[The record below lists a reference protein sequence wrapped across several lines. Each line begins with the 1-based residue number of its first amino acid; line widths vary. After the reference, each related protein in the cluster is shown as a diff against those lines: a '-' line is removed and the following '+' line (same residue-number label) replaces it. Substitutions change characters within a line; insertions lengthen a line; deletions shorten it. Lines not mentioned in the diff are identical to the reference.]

1 MNESVEINDVREQK
15 EFKGIT
21 FSGFKKTDVKKELL
35 NSLVQ
40 SKIEPACYW
49 SAEMICAGHFS
60 DLWDVLL
67 FFYSKHI
74 HLGNPK
80 LAIYIELRI
89 NNFKDIISRGF
100 VGAELRLRNN
110 EKIKRIFSEIICILC
125 DAKRKHSYDEIR
137 IKPEDFD
144 MTLMTDRL
152 KAPHVRYAEAIFLPE
167 DPKELFIAT
176 NELAY
181 HLSNNVKNIIQS
193 CYWMEWIMQFEA
205 ICKIKKTKC
214 VCERRNHAAV
224 DTKFQKDVVW
234 LIWDCVLKEAEQRG
248 EIIKKITKSLLTLF
262 CLKYTPGNF
271 KKRKFLLYFAAS
283 MLTENSDITID
294 IIRPEQKEKI
304 NEILSK
310 INIVYKEIKK
320 NEKSPQTDYLFV
332 NVKQS
337 NLEKTIEK
345 LEKMN
350 SFGESFIPRT

>member
-1 MNESVEINDVREQK
+1 MNETVEINDVREQK
-15 EFKGIT
+15 DFKGIT
-21 FSGFKKTDVKKELL
+21 FSEFKKSDVKKELL
-35 NSLVQ
+35 NSLAQ

-67 FFYSKHI
+67 FFYGKHI

-80 LAIYIELRI
+80 LAIYLELRI
-89 NNFKDIISRGF
+89 NNFKDIVGRGF

-110 EKIKRIFSEIICILC
+110 EKIRRLFCEIICILC

-137 IKPEDFD
+137 IKPDDFD
-144 MTLMTDRL
+144 LTLMADRF

-181 HLSNNVKNIIQS
+181 HLSNDSKNIIQS
-193 CYWMEWIMQFEA
+193 CYWIEWIMQFEA
-205 ICKIKKTKC
+205 ICKMKKTKC
-214 VCERRNHAAV
+214 ICERRNYASV
-224 DTKFQKDVVW
+224 DTKFQKDVIW
-234 LIWDCVLKEAEQRG
+234 LIWDCILKEAEHRG
-248 EIIKKITKSLLTLF
+248 EIVKKITKSLLTLF
-262 CLKYTPGNF
+262 SLKFTPGNF

-283 MLTENSDITID
+283 MLTENCDANID
-294 IIRPEQKEKI
+294 IIRAEQKEKI

-310 INIVYKEIKK
+310 IHVVYKEIKK

-350 SFGESFIPRT
+350 SFGESFVPRT

>member
-1 MNESVEINDVREQK
+1 MNESVEINDVRQQK

-49 SAEMICAGHFS
+49 GAEMISAGHFS

-110 EKIKRIFSEIICILC
+110 EKIRRLFSEISCVLC
-125 DAKRKHSYDEIR
+125 DAKRKHTYDEIR

-181 HLSNNVKNIIQS
+181 HLSKDGKNIIQS
-193 CYWMEWIMQFEA
+193 CYWMEWIVQFEA

-214 VCERRNHAAV
+214 ICERRNNDIV
-224 DTKFQKDVVW
+224 DTKFQKDVIW
-234 LIWDCVLKEAEQRG
+234 LIWDCILKESEQKG
-248 EIIKKITKSLLTLF
+248 EMIKKIIKSLMTLF
-262 CLKYTPGNF
+262 SLRYTPGNF

-283 MLTENSDITID
+283 MLTENSDTTID
-294 IIRPEQKEKI
+294 IIRSEQKEKI
-304 NEILSK
+304 NDILSK
-310 INIVYKEIKK
+310 INNVYKEIKK